1 MTPYLLLPLF
11 LSALLS
17 LATSQDAAFWNNQAQ
32 RTLEEALNLRQN
44 QGIAKNVIFFLGD
57 GMDIT
62 TTTAARIL
70 RGQMDGETGEEGSLA
85 WDDFP
90 HVALSK
96 TYNTDQQVADSAG
109 TATAFLCGVKAKA
122 GTLGIDDGA
131 ERGSCASVAGTE
143 VDSVLV
149 EANRAG
155 KATGLISTARVT
167 HATPAAAYA
176 HSAERDWENNDRV
189 PDEEADEGCIDIA
202 RQLVEENNF
211 INLILGGGRVNFLPN
226 TTLDPEYGD
235 ENTTGYRTDGLNLI
249 EQWLSVKGSS
259 AQYVWNKT
267 ALDRVD
273 LSSTEYLLGLF
284 EPSHMKYEV
293 DRLNDTAGEPSIA
306 EMTELAINMLSS
318 DEDGFF
324 LMVESGRI
332 DHGHHMGVAHK
343 ALTDTI
349 AFHEAVA
356 KAIEMTDSDDTLIL
370 VTADH
375 GHAFAIGGY
384 ASRGNPIFG
393 YDDRNNGSDD
403 KPYLTLSYANGP
415 GGIALADSYINTGA
429 RPNHYTSDYDS
440 EGFVQDATVPAIS
453 ETHGGADVAIYA
465 HGPWSHLF
473 HGTHEQN
480 YIPHVVRYAA
490 CYSDSEDNACTRAT
504 EEPPMCTGSA
514 HPTVLARCASVIL
527 PLISL
532 IFLWISM

>member
-1 MTPYLLLPLF
+1 MAFTTPIYIRLL
-11 LSALLS
+11 A
-17 LATSQDAAFWNNQAQ
+17 
-32 RTLEEALNLRQN
+32 
-44 QGIAKNVIFFLGD
+44 
-57 GMDIT
+57 
-62 TTTAARIL
+62 
-70 RGQMDGETGEEGSLA
+70 
-85 WDDFP
+85 
-90 HVALSK
+90 
-96 TYNTDQQVADSAG
+96 
-109 TATAFLCGVKAKA
+109 
-122 GTLGIDDGA
+122 
-131 ERGSCASVAGTE
+131 
-143 VDSVLV
+143 
-149 EANRAG
+149 
-155 KATGLISTARVT
+155 
-167 HATPAAAYA
+167 
-176 HSAERDWENNDRV
+176 
-189 PDEEADEGCIDIA
+189 IA
-202 RQLVEENNF
+202 RQKFNAVGNVEIPRAVNQIDDDFLKDRGQSPTYPQMVVERDLARRQVRQRNRRFHTFKGFWTILLLTGSFSMVWIPFVVNIIIHTDPF
-211 INLILGGGRVNFLPN
+211 TVAVLEMISISSTLLILGGGRVNFLPN

-267 ALDRVD
+267 ALDQVD
-273 LSSTEYLLGLF
+273 LSSTKYLLGLF

-293 DRLNDTAGEPSIA
+293 DRQNDTAGEPSIA
-306 EMTELAINMLSS
+306 EMTELAINMLSN

-332 DHGHHMGVAHK
+332 DHGHHEGVAHK

-349 AFHEAVA
+349 AFHDAVA
-356 KAIEMTDSDDTLIL
+356 KAVEMTDSDDTLIL

-375 GHAFAIGGY
+375 GHAFVIGGY

-453 ETHGGADVAIYA
+453 ETHGGTDVAIYA

-490 CYSDSEDNACTRAT
+490 CYSDNEDNACTRAT
-504 EEPPMCTGSA
+504 EEPPICTGSA

-532 IFLWISM
+532 IFLFISM

>member
-1 MTPYLLLPLF
+1 MH
-11 LSALLS
+11 
-17 LATSQDAAFWNNQAQ
+17 DAAFWNNQAQ

-62 TTTAARIL
+62 TNTAARIL

-211 INLILGGGRVNFLPN
+211 INI
-226 TTLDPEYGD
+226 
-235 ENTTGYRTDGLNLI
+235 
-249 EQWLSVKGSS
+249 
-259 AQYVWNKT
+259 
-267 ALDRVD
+267 
-273 LSSTEYLLGLF
+273 
-284 EPSHMKYEV
+284 
-293 DRLNDTAGEPSIA
+293 
-306 EMTELAINMLSS
+306 
-318 DEDGFF
+318 
-324 LMVESGRI
+324 
-332 DHGHHMGVAHK
+332 
-343 ALTDTI
+343 
-349 AFHEAVA
+349 
-356 KAIEMTDSDDTLIL
+356 
-370 VTADH
+370 
-375 GHAFAIGGY
+375 
-384 ASRGNPIFG
+384 
-393 YDDRNNGSDD
+393 
-403 KPYLTLSYANGP
+403 
-415 GGIALADSYINTGA
+415 
-429 RPNHYTSDYDS
+429 
-440 EGFVQDATVPAIS
+440 
-453 ETHGGADVAIYA
+453 
-465 HGPWSHLF
+465 
-473 HGTHEQN
+473 
-480 YIPHVVRYAA
+480 
-490 CYSDSEDNACTRAT
+490 
-504 EEPPMCTGSA
+504 
-514 HPTVLARCASVIL
+514 
-527 PLISL
+527 
-532 IFLWISM
+532 